1 MLRLICLVLVGLVAA
16 GATLPEVVPLRASVV
31 YPPLGVGH
39 AMGAVVWLQGGVS
52 PGQFETAETPDGQP
66 APEWLGR
73 LAALGWD
80 VWRYNRTPGRDGLA
94 EGEAGTIRGLEGLHA
109 AGYRRVIVA
118 GFSRGAFIGMAALAR
133 PDLVEAVV
141 LLSPAAHGTRAERRA
156 QALADFGARLGAGRG
171 KLRLVLAQ
179 FDDDPFDPDPMERG
193 RMAREAAERAGMA
206 FFHIDRPGVPT
217 RHMGSFEPEFDT
229 VFGAALARFVTGIE

>member
-1 MLRLICLVLVGLVAA
+1 MFRLICLLLVGLLAGAA
-16 GATLPEVVPLRASVV
+16 GAPEIVPLRASVV
-31 YPPLGVGH
+31 YPPRGAGQAV
-39 AMGAVVWLQGGVS
+39 GAVMWLHGGVS

-66 APEWLGR
+66 APAWLGR

-80 VWRYNRTPGRDGLA
+80 VWRYNRTPGHDPLA

-141 LLSPAAHGTRAERRA
+141 LLSPAAHGTRVERRA
-156 QALADFGARLGAGRG
+156 QAIAEFGVRLAAARGPMRVA
-171 KLRLVLAQ
+171 LAQ
-179 FDDDPFDPDPMERG
+179 FDDDPFDPDPMLRG
-193 RMAREAAERAGMA
+193 RMMREAAGRAGMMVL
-206 FFHIDRPGVPT
+206 HIDRPALPT
-217 RHMGSFEPEFDT
+217 GHMGSFEPEFDAR
-229 VFGAALARFVTGIE
+229 FGAELARFAAGMP